1 MAMLIGGKVTN
12 SARGIGAMLSAV
24 FMFSIMDASMKRLS
38 QTYGAFELSC
48 LRCMSSLAFLAVPI
62 AWTGSWQSLRP
73 VNAPLHL
80 VRAALGIIMLGTFVY
95 AVRRLS
101 MAETYS
107 VFLCAPLL
115 MTALSVPLLGERV
128 PRRRWL
134 TIAVGLGGVLIMLR
148 PATTGFASLAAAAAA
163 AAACS
168 YALSAVLVR
177 TLGQTN
183 SSAAMVVWF
192 LLLVGVG
199 SGLLAGPEWR
209 RVPAEDWLWLAAIG
223 LSGAL
228 GQYWVTEAFRLA
240 PPAVVAPFEYSALLW
255 AFGIDWAFWAVFP
268 RAIVVTGASIVISCG
283 LIIIW
288 DERRMTTLAQTAA
301 ASPPP

>member
-1 MAMLIGGKVTN
+1 MLTDGKVRN
-12 SARGIGAMLSAV
+12 SVRGIAAMLSAV

-38 QTYGAFELSC
+38 HTYGAFELSC

-62 AWTGSWQSLRP
+62 AWTRSWRSLRP
-73 VNAPLHL
+73 VNAQLHIL
-80 VRAALGIIMLGTFVY
+80 RAVLGIVMLGTFVY

-134 TIAVGLGGVLIMLR
+134 TIAVGLGGVLLMLR
-148 PATTGFASLAAAAAA
+148 PATAGFASLAAAAAA

-177 TLGQTN
+177 TLGRTN
-183 SSAAMVVWF
+183 SSAAMVAWF
-192 LLLVGVG
+192 LLLAGVG
-199 SGLLAGPEWR
+199 SGLLAGSEWR
-209 RVPAEDWLWLAAIG
+209 AVPAEDWPWLGAIG
-223 LSGAL
+223 ASGAF
-228 GQYWVTEAFRLA
+228 GQYGVTEAFRLA

-255 AFGIDWAFWAVFP
+255 AFAIDWAFWSVLPSAV
-268 RAIVVTGASIVISCG
+268 VLCGATIVISCG

-288 DERRMTTLAQTAA
+288 DERRMATLAQTAA